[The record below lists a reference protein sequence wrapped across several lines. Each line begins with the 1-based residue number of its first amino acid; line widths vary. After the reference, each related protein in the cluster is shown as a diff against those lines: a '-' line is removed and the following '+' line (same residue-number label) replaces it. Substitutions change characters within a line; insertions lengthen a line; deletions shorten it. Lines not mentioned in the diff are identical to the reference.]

1 MHKKLAAIF
10 SLVVLTISTFM
21 PLVPVFAA
29 DANSTSG
36 TETQTSAENAN
47 ANHQV
52 FLDLMQGK
60 KNNAFSNKQEEGGLT
75 PAEWQVLGRFMSNFF
90 IPYQTYLTSK
100 ATTADG
106 TTIKVDKDT
115 LTQFNKFLKGA
126 TGMTDDDAKNAA
138 SKILSNM
145 VDPDSYAQAG
155 LTAEDKK
162 TTQRLYV
169 GGFDKDNQP
178 VAFKK
183 GDQVL
188 NYYDFAGMMYQVN
201 GNSYANRLPD
211 NAVDGR
217 ISIYWKNGDKR
228 VAVFDAAMNKNSPST
243 ASQVAMLSIMTATD
257 KKNSVMSSFYGDQDV
272 GKVKTKDI
280 STKTIN
286 KEYNKSMYGWKMYV
300 DTFGNLISDNGTHRY
315 VILPAAANPYTIQKI
330 EYVDNDVEKTAGQI
344 NKDKSSAKSITPVS
358 LLPGVSVPVNNI
370 QMLTAHNAKNYT
382 LKDNKVNQLAYNNM
396 GAKQVADRYLIT
408 KMKDFFDKKG
418 VKGEKSAYT
427 LLQIK
432 NKSGSKSKDSENFF
446 YDTNDN
452 KGDNGTTSD
461 SKYAGAEVMLDQITA
476 KHYLENYS
484 SGTNVLIYSKGDN
497 EVVVKTITDS
507 QKDISEAA
515 KYGRPTIIADATINK
530 NNSKITKGW
539 SAKNWKDMGADQD
552 NPTIEG
558 FALNTTDIS
567 GNLSTNGFL
576 RLAAGNDAD
585 KSKWMHKLYPY
596 MNNFT
601 LTASQD
607 VVVSPDL
614 SKFNADSKT
623 FSPEDGYG
631 VSALDTIPY
640 VGDLA
645 VVTTDALKSEL
656 YKQDIS
662 VVNMYAD
669 DMAKEVIEKAN
680 NTEDKADNTMI
691 SSEYTDEAGKALSM
705 SLFQTYF
712 NEAFNKALESTD
724 GYVPVT
730 KLAENSASNMPPTG
744 ISGNSSSNSSSSGS
758 SDASSGSS
766 GASESSSSEDSST
779 TITTNILADSF
790 KKLVKNLNTIL
801 PNNKVYAVAGDDMS
815 GAGNTVLQ
823 NNEDKAKKD
832 KGEVVNTERHPGGV
846 AQNEQPKSQTPIK
859 YTEPKKSGKAPDG
872 ARGGALGDSD
882 GMVSTAGT
890 IDLSDTKIGV
900 PSGGITLSNV
910 PSFNNK
916 VKLDIKA
923 DESEE
928 PKLSV
933 KKANELMDL
942 SFNFLNPV
950 GSVNFIKTWF
960 INKTNAIVLALHET
974 ITGANSSSYTTG
986 TTKYQT
992 YDGFVYQPTL
1002 GDNSFTNMLKKQF
1015 NKFAIFLIAAMLIA
1029 VIFYIIVG
1037 DITIQQGIIGFI
1049 IFAVLIGVPPKLTD
1063 GTITISNK
1071 VSTEIMKNK
1080 FDYFA
1085 TFQLEDYMTHI
1096 SNELNTGNADGV
1108 ATTEI
1113 TGANNAKVN
1122 TSDATQ
1128 AGSGD
1133 DKVKTIIAQAN
1144 QALGTPYVYGGTEP
1158 GVAFDCSG
1166 LTQWAYAQAG
1176 IAIPRTS
1183 DAQEATAT
1191 KVDVANVQPG
1201 DLLFWPGHV
1210 ALYIGDGTMIQ
1221 APQPGDVVKK
1231 TKLSDYPPKSA
1242 GHISALGDTNASN
1255 QNLAGTTATSEE
1267 NKTDSNETIDDGIDK
1282 PSSQTAIDEGAY
1294 EKLLTDARNTE
1305 NGSGVSLRWPQAKG
1319 ENTNGALKTS
1329 VTKEMTLSDAGY
1341 KLMTG
1346 AAGKQNETENIKGN
1360 KGSLWVTRQL
1370 SDISA
1375 SSRIIYGNVLS
1386 QGNNIKVDDPN
1397 TDIALMEQSTGS
1409 QIKNYLSTNDTQ
1421 GNLRQREAN
1430 GFINMPANGASDYG
1444 THKRIYGPLT
1454 SAPVSKSTNFTSM
1467 SNVTPD
1473 TTLGVNSQYSNA
1485 MYSYFAQ
1492 DGQTMFDSKVLSA
1505 GSKDTQTQAEQK
1517 AMSEEKDFSTA
1528 SVAGTS
1534 IYNLFTESPYYYIS
1548 WGMMDNGMKSDT
1560 QSTGGMKDLLLGS
1573 VDGKSDYFYNKTIK
1587 SSEPGYGEL
1596 KDFTDMGSMF
1606 NVTIPYLR
1614 SLNKQATAF
1623 LNKYGHHEAYK
1634 GYGLLGPAYYKIDKN
1649 DPDYFKYWYNY
1660 NLTRLNN
1667 QYSTWVDFL
1676 DSSNLSKPEKISYT
1690 GKTYTVSNP
1699 LDPKT
1704 YTSTD
1709 ENGKTLGRPMIF
1721 SESEMRYYGLK
1732 NGDLTTVER
1741 KIIEYNKNVHKELL
1755 PLMNYYTFHDA
1766 TMTTIMAMTA
1776 TFEFNKE
1783 FSQISVS
1790 DESLVQD
1797 PQGWSIGNFSYD
1809 AYTRLILSQA
1819 TNEGLSYS
1827 KGSGSN
1833 NNEGTYEVEA
1843 GDDIDKQDDTTT
1855 TRQNDAN
1862 GNIYERTLAK
1872 SGPLVGLLLVI
1883 SDISAVWIIPALR
1896 LLINISVLALTVLIL
1911 CTGIL
1916 SIGANIYSLLS
1927 KAIIKP
1933 LIFTTLINVIYAF
1946 AISLLLSNGA
1956 RDVTG
1961 ELSPSLSMS
1970 PGQALLTTIVFEIAL
1985 IYFLVKVLRKMV
1997 QDSINIGKV
2006 TANALRYVSSA
2017 ATGVVAGAAAGTA
2030 SKVAGGGSGNTI
2042 SNDDLY
2048 GNNSTGRGSLFSSGD
2063 RGRAAAGANNKPA
2076 QNRFGGGNPTPDRPR
2091 PNSATIPKEM
2101 RPKSKSESLD
2111 KRIKQGLNKFEDEQ
2125 TQRTSK
2131 NKHVEPTNHTTDT
2144 VDKDK
2149 EREKTARMRT
2159 QPAEKSFKSVFNP
2172 TQHSESK
2179 ETKNPQANTK
2189 FAGVGR
2195 QSHNKQ
2201 QEKKPAATSEDIN
2214 KKINN
2219 GLKKK

>member
-1 MHKKLAAIF
+1 MHINKKF
-10 SLVVLTISTFM
+10 SLFGLAVLTLSTFM
-21 PLVPVFAA
+21 PLVPVLAA
-29 DANSTSG
+29 DETSTSTTTTTT
-36 TETQTSAENAN
+36 TETEAGKAVTAR
-47 ANHQV
+47 QV
-52 FLDLMQGK
+52 KLDLWNGV
-60 KNNAFSNKQEEGGLT
+60 SNSAYKSTKSPMTAGD
-75 PAEWQVLGRFMSNFF
+75 WQSIGVYMSNFF

-100 ATTADG
+100 AETSDG
-106 TTIKVDKDT
+106 NIIKMDDDT
-115 LTQFNKFLKGA
+115 LKDYTSFLSSSTNMKK
-126 TGMTDDDAKNAA
+126 DDAKNVS

-145 VDPDSYAQAG
+145 VDPASYKQAG
-155 LTAEDKK
+155 LTDPQKQ
-162 TTQRLYV
+162 TTQKLYI
-169 GGFDKDNQP
+169 G
-178 VAFKK
+178 AFVNKK
-183 GDQVL
+183 ITKLTTETPL
-188 NYYDFAGMMYQVN
+188 NYYDFAGLVYGTNTKALSKRMPK
-201 GNSYANRLPD
+201 GASD
-211 NAVDGR
+211 NHFG
-217 ISIYWKNGDKR
+217 IYWKDGSSLKTVFDVQGGDKK
-228 VAVFDAAMNKNSPST
+228 ATAAQMS
-243 ASQVAMLSIMTATD
+243 MLSIMATTD
-257 KKNSVMSSFYGDQDV
+257 KDNSVMSAFFGDQKFDNPK
-272 GKVKTKDI
+272 KVTQD
-280 STKTIN
+280 TVT
-286 KEYNKSMYGWKMYV
+286 KEYNKSMYGWQMYV
-300 DTFGNLISDNGTHRY
+300 DTFGNLISDNTKHRF
-315 VILPAAANPYTIQKI
+315 VILPAASNPFVYQKLDYTVDGKSVTSAEAFKSNGDVKVKAENPGKAIPLNTLQAQIGFNAKTFTLNTDKDSVSDITPKPMGSKKLDTGFWRGLFGNYFSTQAENNKI
-330 EYVDNDVEKTAGQI
+330 EMQ
-344 NKDKSSAKSITPVS
+344 
-358 LLPGVSVPVNNI
+358 
-370 QMLTAHNAKNYT
+370 
-382 LKDNKVNQLAYNNM
+382 
-396 GAKQVADRYLIT
+396 
-408 KMKDFFDKKG
+408 
-418 VKGEKSAYT
+418 
-427 LLQIK
+427 LLQLTWRSGTKQK
-432 NKSGSKSKDSENFF
+432 N
-446 YDTNDN
+446 
-452 KGDNGTTSD
+452 
-461 SKYAGAEVMLDQITA
+461 
-476 KHYLENYS
+476 LENYLINDNDQS
-484 SGTNVLIYSKGDN
+484 KKNIGDKDVDPEYGTQEQILDNISFRNYLKVYSGDKDYIIYAADANTIKLDKVNSGTTTIPKGRFIIFNNLELAGKKPTTSWAHPDFN
-497 EVVVKTITDS
+497 SMKDTNFIKSGNIVNTFSTLAIKSTHHNIFTGNYYTDFYDADPEGKN
-507 QKDISEAA
+507 KDVFTSE
-515 KYGRPTIIADATINK
+515 
-530 NNSKITKGW
+530 KG
-539 SAKNWKDMGADQD
+539 QID
-552 NPTIEG
+552 NP
-558 FALNTTDIS
+558 
-567 GNLSTNGFL
+567 
-576 RLAAGNDAD
+576 D
-585 KSKWMHKLYPY
+585 KLDTSVYPWGY
-596 MNNFT
+596 NFSVKN
-601 LTASQD
+601 SQD

-614 SKFNADSKT
+614 AKT
-623 FSPEDGYG
+623 DG
-631 VSALDTIPY
+631 S
-640 VGDLA
+640 LA
-645 VVTTDALKSEL
+645 TKLNFETTPAIT
-656 YKQDIS
+656 DIS
-662 VVNMYAD
+662 VVTSDALGKLALNSITNTNMYSDKNSEKLLASVKD
-669 DMAKEVIEKAN
+669 NLSGGESDVI
-680 NTEDKADNTMI
+680 NTKFNE
-691 SSEYTDEAGKALSM
+691 EAGKVLSS
-705 SLFQTYF
+705 SLFLTAV
-712 NEAFNKALESTD
+712 NNANNKILD
-724 GYVPVT
+724 
-730 KLAENSASNMPPTG
+730 KASNYEP
-744 ISGNSSSNSSSSGS
+744 ISAQEASSTSSTTTTSTSSSSKATS
-758 SDASSGSS
+758 SSSESKEASGVRNNSKVY
-766 GASESSSSEDSST
+766 ADEPDESSSSSESEAEETGTTTDSTSNASSAKESDDKLPYPT
-779 TITTNILADSF
+779 AAISFRNMPKYNDAVKLNIIA
-790 KKLVKNLNTIL
+790 
-801 PNNKVYAVAGDDMS
+801 
-815 GAGNTVLQ
+815 
-823 NNEDKAKKD
+823 D
-832 KGEVVNTERHPGGV
+832 KGE
-846 AQNEQPKSQTPIK
+846 
-859 YTEPKKSGKAPDG
+859 DG
-872 ARGGALGDSD
+872 
-882 GMVSTAGT
+882 
-890 IDLSDTKIGV
+890 
-900 PSGGITLSNV
+900 
-910 PSFNNK
+910 
-916 VKLDIKA
+916 
-923 DESEE
+923 
-928 PKLSV
+928 KLSI

-986 TTKYQT
+986 TTSYQT
-992 YDGFVYQPTL
+992 YDGFVYQPEL
-1002 GDNSFTNMLKKQF
+1002 GDNSFTNMVKNQF

-1063 GTITISNK
+1063 GTVALSNK
-1071 VSTEIMKNK
+1071 SSTAIMKKK

-1085 TFQLEDYMTHI
+1085 TFQLEDYMTHVSDQI
-1096 SNELNTGNADGV
+1096 STDSDGSTTKVGAD
-1108 ATTEI
+1108 EI
-1113 TGANNAKVN
+1113 TGANKAKVD
-1122 TSDATQ
+1122 TSDATKSMSSSQ
-1128 AGSGD
+1128 QV
-1133 DKVKTIIAQAN
+1133 DKIISTAKN
-1144 QALGTPYVYGGTEP
+1144 EIGTPYVWGGSQSKV
-1158 GVAFDCSG
+1158 GLDCSG
-1166 LTQWAYAQAG
+1166 LTQLAFAKAG
-1176 IAIPRTS
+1176 ITLPRTS
-1183 DAQEATAT
+1183 QEQEKIVTKIKKDAA
-1191 KVDVANVQPG
+1191 QPG
-1201 DLLFWPGHV
+1201 DLVFWGSPAYHV
-1210 ALYIGDGTMIQ
+1210 GIY
-1221 APQPGDVVKK
+1221 
-1231 TKLSDYPPKSA
+1231 
-1242 GHISALGDTNASN
+1242 LGDDKYIHAPAPGQSVKIQTVSSFAPESYGHPSGIDSSSTSSKADTTGTSDDESEDTN
-1255 QNLAGTTATSEE
+1255 TSAA
-1267 NKTDSNETIDDGIDK
+1267 IDDGIDK
-1282 PSSQTAIDEGAY
+1282 PSASTAVDEGAY
-1294 EKLLTDARNTE
+1294 EKILTDARNTE
-1305 NGSGVSLRWPQAKG
+1305 NGSGVSLRWPQNKG
-1319 ENTNGALKTS
+1319 ENTNGALKTTVS
-1329 VTKEMTLSDAGY
+1329 QSLNISDGMY
-1341 KLMTG
+1341 NLVTG
-1346 AAGKQNETENIKGN
+1346 AANNANSKEKIEGDK
-1360 KGSLWVTRQL
+1360 KGSLWVKRQL

-1375 SSRIIYGNVLS
+1375 SSRVIYGNVLM
-1386 QGNNIKVDDPN
+1386 QGANITVDNPDTNMGLLPRALSSSLTGYVKGTSE
-1397 TDIALMEQSTGS
+1397 TDSSLAG
-1409 QIKNYLSTNDTQ
+1409 
-1421 GNLRQREAN
+1421 RERL
-1430 GFINMPANGASDYG
+1430 GFINKENNGASGYG

-1454 SAPVSKSTNFTSM
+1454 STPVAKSTNFTSM
-1467 SNVTPD
+1467 TNVTPD

-1485 MYSYFAQ
+1485 MYSYFAL
-1492 DGQTMFDSKVLSA
+1492 GQQEFDTKVANA
-1505 GSKDTQTQAEQK
+1505 GSKDTQSQKEQTDM
-1517 AMSEEKDFSTA
+1517 ANEKDFSTR

-1606 NVTIPYLR
+1606 NVTIPYLN
-1614 SLNKQATAF
+1614 SLNKQYKAF
-1623 LNKYGHHEAYK
+1623 LEKYDSHEAYK

-1649 DPDYFKYWYNY
+1649 DPDYFKYWYNH
-1660 NLTRLNN
+1660 NLTRLSN
-1667 QYSTWVDFL
+1667 QYSPWVDYL
-1676 DSSNLSKPEKISYT
+1676 YSSNLSKEEKITYL
-1690 GKTYTVSNP
+1690 GKTFEVSNP
-1699 LDPKT
+1699 LDPT
-1704 YTSTD
+1704 AYTSTD
-1709 ENGKTLGRPMIF
+1709 KNGKTLGRPMIF

-1809 AYTRLILSQA
+1809 AFTRLILSQA

-1933 LIFTTLINVIYAF
+1933 LIFTTIINVVYAF

-1956 RDVTG
+1956 TNVTG

-1970 PGQALLTTIVFEIAL
+1970 PGQALLTTLVFEIAL

-2017 ATGVVAGAAAGTA
+2017 ATGVLAGAAAGTA

-2042 SNDDLY
+2042 SNGDLY

-2149 EREKTARMRT
+2149 EREKMARMRT